1 MHAPALARADV
12 GVAMGSDVALE
23 TADIALI
30 QDRLDRVPYAIDLS
44 RATMR
49 RIREN
54 ITLSIV
60 VKFGVALLA
69 LTGFVTLWVVVA
81 VGDMGLSLAVILNAL
96 RLGRIR
102 PERA

>member
-12 GVAMGSDVALE
+12 GVAMGSHVALE

-54 ITLSIV
+54 ITLRI

-69 LTGFVTLWVVVA
+69 ILGFVTLWVAVA

>member
-1 MHAPALARADV
+1 
-12 GVAMGSDVALE
+12 VALE

-69 LTGFVTLWVVVA
+69 ILGFVTLWMAVA

-96 RLGRIR
+96 RLGRIK
-102 PERA
+102 PEKA

>member
-69 LTGFVTLWVVVA
+69 ILGFVTLWVAVA